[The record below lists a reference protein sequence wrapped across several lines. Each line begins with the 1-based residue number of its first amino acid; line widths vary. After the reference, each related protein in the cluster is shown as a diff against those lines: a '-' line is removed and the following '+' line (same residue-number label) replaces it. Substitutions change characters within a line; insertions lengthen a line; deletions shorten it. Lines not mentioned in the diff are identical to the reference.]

1 MHQDKSDKKFQWSK
15 FITVWILLLDTYVVY
30 HGIQLCYKMI
40 EYGST
45 SYSFG
50 WLATLITAVIGLGN
64 VVLCFYFNK
73 SKAENLI
80 KLENSAAAPPNI
92 VIQDD
97 SPVNDDENSQ
107 YYP

>member
-1 MHQDKSDKKFQWSK
+1 MHQYKKDKKFQWSK

-40 EYGST
+40 EYNST

-64 VVLCFYFNK
+64 IVLCFYFNK

-80 KLENSAAAPPNI
+80 KIENGTAAQHNMI
-92 VIQDD
+92 TQDD
-97 SPVNDDENSQ
+97 NSVDDDSFQ

>member
-1 MHQDKSDKKFQWSK
+1 MHQYKKDKKFQWSK

-40 EYGST
+40 EYSST

-64 VVLCFYFNK
+64 IVLCFYFNK

-80 KLENSAAAPPNI
+80 KIESGTAAQSNM

-97 SPVNDDENSQ
+97 NSVDDDSFQ

>member
-1 MHQDKSDKKFQWSK
+1 MRQDKSNKKFQWSK

-40 EYGST
+40 EYNST

-64 VVLCFYFNK
+64 IVLCFYFNK

-80 KLENSAAAPPNI
+80 KIENGAVAPSNI

-97 SPVNDDENSQ
+97 NSVDDDDNSQ

>member
-1 MHQDKSDKKFQWSK
+1 MHQDNSNKKFQWSK

-64 VVLCFYFNK
+64 VVLCFYF
-73 SKAENLI
+73 I
-80 KLENSAAAPPNI
+80 GVPPNI